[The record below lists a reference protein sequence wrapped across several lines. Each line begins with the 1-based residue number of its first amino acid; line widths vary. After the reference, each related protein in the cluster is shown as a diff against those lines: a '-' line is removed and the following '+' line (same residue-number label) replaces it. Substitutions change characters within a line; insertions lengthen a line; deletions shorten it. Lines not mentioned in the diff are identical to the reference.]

1 MKKSSMRTKLNISF
15 FIFTKKAMT
24 KILIIDDEVQIRKL
38 LSRIISLEGYEV
50 LQAESIKNGIKQIV
64 QHQPDIVLCDV
75 FLPDGNGVSAI
86 PELKSVLIDG
96 EIIMLT
102 AHGNIADGVQSIQS
116 GAYNYLTKGDD
127 NNRIIPMLANATE
140 KVTQRK
146 RLLKL
151 ESLIKKEYSFDS
163 IIGRSNTLLLA
174 VNMAKKVAPTDATIM
189 LTGETGTGKEVFA
202 AAIHQ
207 ASLRSKGSF
216 VAVNCGA
223 LSGELIESEM
233 FGYKAGAFTGATK
246 DKKGLFE
253 QADRGTIFLDEV
265 GEMPPMLQ
273 VKLLRALETGEFIP
287 IGDTKTKRVDV
298 RVITATNR
306 NLKSMV
312 DTGEFREDLFY
323 RLSVFAI
330 ELPPLRERGDDV
342 ILLANTFIEG
352 FAAKMNNVINSVDDL
367 FFEAIKNYSWHGNI
381 RELRNVIERSIILSS
396 NGVLRLQDLPIDIQ
410 ISQGTTIDWVELAA
424 VEKAHICRMLQ
435 YTGGNKTEAARLMKI
450 GLTTLYRKIEEY
462 SIHT

>member
-1 MKKSSMRTKLNISF
+1 
-15 FIFTKKAMT
+15 MT
-24 KILIIDDEVQIRKL
+24 KILIIDDEAQIRKL

-50 LQAESIKNGIKQIV
+50 LQADSIKNGVKQIK

-75 FLPDGNGVSAI
+75 FLPDGNGVSTI
-86 PELKSVLIDG
+86 PELKSVLVDG

-102 AHGNIADGVQSIQS
+102 AHGNIMDGVQSIQS

-127 NNRIIPMLANATE
+127 NDRIIPMLANAAE
-140 KVTQRK
+140 KVAQRK
-146 RLLKL
+146 RLIKL
-151 ESLIKKEYSFDS
+151 ESLIKKDYSFDS
-163 IIGRSNTLLLA
+163 IIGKSKTILLS
-174 VNMAKKVAPTDATIM
+174 VEMAKKVAPTEATIM

-202 AAIHQ
+202 SAIHH
-207 ASLRSKGSF
+207 ASTRAKGNF

-253 QADRGTIFLDEV
+253 QADKGTIFLDEV
-265 GEMPPMLQ
+265 GEMPPTLQ
-273 VKLLRALETGEFIP
+273 TKLLRALETGEFIP
-287 IGDTKTKRVDV
+287 VGDTKTTRVDV

-306 NLKSMV
+306 NLKAMV
-312 DTGEFREDLFY
+312 ETGAFREDLFY

-342 ILLANTFIEG
+342 VLLAQTFING
-352 FAAKMNNVINSVDDL
+352 FAAKMNITINDVEEL
-367 FFEAIKNYSWHGNI
+367 FFEAIKNYAWKGNI
-381 RELRNVIERSIILSS
+381 RELRNVMERSIILSS
-396 NGVLRLQDLPIDIQ
+396 DGVLKLNDLPVDIQ
-410 ISQGTTIDWVELAA
+410 VSQGSTIDWVELAA

-462 SIHT
+462 NLAT

>member
-1 MKKSSMRTKLNISF
+1 
-15 FIFTKKAMT
+15 MT
-24 KILIIDDEVQIRKL
+24 KILIIDDEAQIRKL

-50 LQAESIKNGIKQIV
+50 LQADSIKNGVKQIK

-86 PELKSVLIDG
+86 PELKSVLVDG

-102 AHGNIADGVQSIQS
+102 AHGNITDGVQSIQS

-127 NNRIIPMLANATE
+127 NDRIIPMLANAAD
-140 KVTQRK
+140 KVAQRK
-146 RLLKL
+146 RLIKL
-151 ESLIKKEYSFDS
+151 ESLIKKDYSFDS
-163 IIGRSNTLLLA
+163 IIGKSKTILLS
-174 VNMAKKVAPTDATIM
+174 VEMAKKVAPTEATIM

-202 AAIHQ
+202 SAIHH
-207 ASLRSKGSF
+207 ASTRAKGSF

-253 QADRGTIFLDEV
+253 QADKGTIFLDEV
-265 GEMPPMLQ
+265 GEMPPTLQ
-273 VKLLRALETGEFIP
+273 TKLLRALETGEFIP
-287 IGDTKTKRVDV
+287 VGDTKTTRVDV

-306 NLKSMV
+306 NLKAMV
-312 DTGEFREDLFY
+312 ETGAFREDLFY

-342 ILLANTFIEG
+342 VLLAQTFING
-352 FAAKMNNVINSVDDL
+352 FAAKMNITINDVEEL
-367 FFEAIKNYSWHGNI
+367 FFEAIKNYAWKGNI
-381 RELRNVIERSIILSS
+381 RELRNVMERSIILSS
-396 NGVLRLQDLPIDIQ
+396 DGVLKLNDLPVDIQ
-410 ISQGTTIDWVELAA
+410 VSQGSTIDWVELAA

-462 SIHT
+462 NLATQ

>member
-1 MKKSSMRTKLNISF
+1 
-15 FIFTKKAMT
+15 MT

>member
-1 MKKSSMRTKLNISF
+1 
-15 FIFTKKAMT
+15 MT
-24 KILIIDDEVQIRKL
+24 KILIIDDEVQIRRL

-50 LQAESIKNGIKQIV
+50 LQAESIKNGIKQII

-86 PELKSVLIDG
+86 PELKSLLHDG

-102 AHGNIADGVQSIQS
+102 AHGNIADGVQSIKS

-146 RLLKL
+146 RLIKL

-163 IIGRSNTLLLA
+163 VIGKSNTLLLA
-174 VNMAKKVAPTDATIM
+174 IKMAQKVAPTDTTIM

-202 AAIHQ
+202 AAIHH
-207 ASLRSKGSF
+207 ASTRSKGSF

-233 FGYKAGAFTGATK
+233 FGYKAGAFTGASK

-253 QADRGTIFLDEV
+253 QADKGTIFLDEV

-352 FAAKMNNVINSVDDL
+352 FAAKMNNPINSVDDL
-367 FFEAIKNYSWHGNI
+367 FFEAIKGYSWHGNI

-396 NGVLRLQDLPIDIQ
+396 DGILKLTDLPIDIQ
-410 ISQGTTIDWVELAA
+410 ISQGTKIDWVELAA

-450 GLTTLYRKIEEY
+450 GLTTLYRKIDEY
-462 SIHT
+462 TIHT

>member
-1 MKKSSMRTKLNISF
+1 
-15 FIFTKKAMT
+15 MT
-24 KILIIDDEVQIRKL
+24 KVLIIDDEVQIRTL
-38 LSRIISLEGYEV
+38 LSRIISLEGYDV
-50 LQAESIKNGIKQIV
+50 FMADSIKNGIKQIK
-64 QHQPDIVLCDV
+64 QHQPDVVLLDV
-75 FLPDGNGVSAI
+75 FLPDGNGISAI
-86 PELKSVLIDG
+86 PELKSLLPDG

-102 AHGNIADGVQSIQS
+102 ANGNIADGVRSIQN

-127 NNRIIPMLANATE
+127 NNRIIPMLAKAVE
-140 KVTQRK
+140 QVTQRK
-146 RLLKL
+146 QVLKS

-163 IIGRSNTLLLA
+163 IIGKSQLLLLA
-174 VNMAKKVAPTDATIM
+174 VNMAKKVAPTDATIL

-202 AAIHQ
+202 GAIHN
-207 ASLRSKGSF
+207 ASARSKGNF
-216 VAVNCGA
+216 VAINCGA

-253 QADRGTIFLDEV
+253 QADKGTIFLDEV
-265 GEMPPMLQ
+265 GEMSPMLQ

-287 IGDTKTKRVDV
+287 VGDTKTRRVDV

-312 DTGEFREDLFY
+312 EKDEFREDLFY

-342 ILLANTFIEG
+342 ILLSKIFIEG
-352 FAAKMNNVINSVDDL
+352 FAAKMNCTINNVEDP
-367 FFEAIKNYSWHGNI
+367 FFEAIKNNYWQGNI

-396 NGVLRLQDLPIDIQ
+396 DGVLKLKDLPIDIQ
-410 ISQGTTIDWVELAA
+410 LSKKGSTIDWVELAA
-424 VEKAHICRMLQ
+424 VEKTHICRMLQ

-462 SIHT
+462 SITV

>member
-1 MKKSSMRTKLNISF
+1 
-15 FIFTKKAMT
+15 MT
-24 KILIIDDEVQIRKL
+24 KVLIIDDEIQIRTL

-50 LQAESIKNGIKQIV
+50 FQADSIKNGIKQITE
-64 QHQPDIVLCDV
+64 HQPDIVLCDV

-86 PELKSVLIDG
+86 PQLKSLLHEG

-102 AHGNIADGVQSIQS
+102 AHGNITDGVQSIKS

-127 NNRIIPMLANATE
+127 NNRIIPMLTNAAE
-140 KVTQRK
+140 KVTQKK
-146 RLLKL
+146 RLIKL
-151 ESLIKKEYSFDS
+151 ELLINKDYSFDS
-163 IIGRSNTLLLA
+163 IIGKSTILLTS
-174 VNMAKKVAPTDATIM
+174 VEMAKKVAPTEATII

-202 AAIHQ
+202 GAIHN
-207 ASLRSKGSF
+207 ASTRTKGSF

-223 LSGELIESEM
+223 LSGDLIESEM
-233 FGYKAGAFTGATK
+233 FGYKAGAFTGANK

-253 QADRGTIFLDEV
+253 QADKGTIFLDEV
-265 GEMPPMLQ
+265 GEMSPTLQ

-287 IGDTKTKRVDV
+287 VGDTKTRRVDV

-306 NLKSMV
+306 NLKEMV
-312 DTGEFREDLFY
+312 EKGEFREDLFY
-323 RLSVFAI
+323 RLSVFEI

-342 ILLANTFIEG
+342 ILLAKVFIDV
-352 FAAKMNNVINSVDDL
+352 FAAKMNCVINSVEDA
-367 FFEAIKNYSWHGNI
+367 FFQAIKNNSWHGNI
-381 RELRNVIERSIILSS
+381 RELRNVIERTIILSS
-396 NGVLRLQDLPIDIQ
+396 DGVIKLKDLPIDIQ
-410 ISQGTTIDWVELAA
+410 ISQGETIDWVELAS

-462 SIHT
+462 SIPTQ

>member
-1 MKKSSMRTKLNISF
+1 
-15 FIFTKKAMT
+15 MT
-24 KILIIDDEVQIRKL
+24 KILIIDDEVQIRSL

-50 LQAESIKNGIKQIV
+50 LQADSIKNGIKQIK

-86 PELKSVLIDG
+86 PELKSQLMDG

-102 AHGNIADGVQSIQS
+102 AHGNITDGVQAIKS
-116 GAYNYLTKGDD
+116 GAYNYLTKGND
-127 NNRIIPMLANATE
+127 NDRILPMLANAAE
-140 KVTQRK
+140 KVRQRK
-146 RLLKL
+146 HLIKL
-151 ESLIKKEYSFDS
+151 ESLIKKEYSFES
-163 IIGRSNTLLLA
+163 IIGKSSPLLLA
-174 VNMAKKVAPTDATIM
+174 VDMAKKVAPTDATIL

-202 AAIHQ
+202 AAIHHGSTR
-207 ASLRSKGSF
+207 AKGSF

-233 FGYKAGAFTGATK
+233 FGYKSGAFTGATK

-253 QADRGTIFLDEV
+253 QADKGTIFLDEV
-265 GEMPPMLQ
+265 GEMSTTLQ

-287 IGDTKTKRVDV
+287 VGDTKTRRVDV
-298 RVITATNR
+298 RVIAATNR
-306 NLKSMV
+306 KLKQMV
-312 DTGEFREDLFY
+312 EKGEFREDLFY

-342 ILLANTFIEG
+342 ILLAKIFIHG
-352 FAAKMNNVINSVDDL
+352 FAAKMNSTINDVEDL
-367 FFEAIKNYSWHGNI
+367 FFEAIKNYPWQGNI

-396 NGVLRLQDLPIDIQ
+396 DGILQLKNLPIDIQ
-410 ISQGTTIDWVELAA
+410 LAQGSTIDWVELAS
-424 VEKAHICRMLQ
+424 VEKAHICHMLQ

-462 SIHT
+462 GIPSQ

>member
-1 MKKSSMRTKLNISF
+1 
-15 FIFTKKAMT
+15 MT
-24 KILIIDDEVQIRKL
+24 KILIIDDEAQIRKL

-50 LQAESIKNGIKQIV
+50 LQADSIKNGVKQIK

-86 PELKSVLIDG
+86 PELKSVLVDG

-102 AHGNIADGVQSIQS
+102 AHGNIMDGVQSIQS

-127 NNRIIPMLANATE
+127 NDRIIPMLANAAE
-140 KVTQRK
+140 KVAQRK
-146 RLLKL
+146 RLIKL
-151 ESLIKKEYSFDS
+151 ESLIKKDYSFDS
-163 IIGRSNTLLLA
+163 IIGKSKTILLS
-174 VNMAKKVAPTDATIM
+174 VEMAKKVAPTEATIM

-202 AAIHQ
+202 SAIHH
-207 ASLRSKGSF
+207 ASTRAKGNF

-253 QADRGTIFLDEV
+253 QADKGTIFLDEV
-265 GEMPPMLQ
+265 GEMPPTLQ
-273 VKLLRALETGEFIP
+273 TKLLRALETGEFIP
-287 IGDTKTKRVDV
+287 VGDTKTTRVDV

-306 NLKSMV
+306 NLKAMV
-312 DTGEFREDLFY
+312 ETGAFREDLFY

-342 ILLANTFIEG
+342 VLLAQTFING
-352 FAAKMNNVINSVDDL
+352 FAAKMNITINDVEEL
-367 FFEAIKNYSWHGNI
+367 FFEAIKNYAWKGNI
-381 RELRNVIERSIILSS
+381 RELRNVMERSIILSS
-396 NGVLRLQDLPIDIQ
+396 DGVLKLNDLPVDIQ
-410 ISQGTTIDWVELAA
+410 VSQGSTIDWVELAA

-462 SIHT
+462 NLAT

>member
-1 MKKSSMRTKLNISF
+1 
-15 FIFTKKAMT
+15 MT
-24 KILIIDDEVQIRKL
+24 KILIIDDEAQIRKL

-50 LQAESIKNGIKQIV
+50 LQADSIKNGVKQIK

-86 PELKSVLIDG
+86 PELKSVLVDG

-102 AHGNIADGVQSIQS
+102 AHGNITDGVQSIQS

-127 NNRIIPMLANATE
+127 NDRIIPMLANAAE
-140 KVTQRK
+140 KVAQRK
-146 RLLKL
+146 RLIKL
-151 ESLIKKEYSFDS
+151 ESLIKKDYSFDS
-163 IIGRSNTLLLA
+163 IIGKSKTILLS
-174 VNMAKKVAPTDATIM
+174 VEMAKKVAPTEATIM

-202 AAIHQ
+202 SAIHH
-207 ASLRSKGSF
+207 ASTRAKGNF

-253 QADRGTIFLDEV
+253 QADKGTIFLDEV
-265 GEMPPMLQ
+265 GEMPPTLQ
-273 VKLLRALETGEFIP
+273 TKLLRALETGEFIP
-287 IGDTKTKRVDV
+287 VGDTKTTRVDV

-306 NLKSMV
+306 NLKAMV
-312 DTGEFREDLFY
+312 ETGAFREDLFY

-342 ILLANTFIEG
+342 VLLAQTFING
-352 FAAKMNNVINSVDDL
+352 FAAKMNITINDVEEL
-367 FFEAIKNYSWHGNI
+367 FFEAIKNYAWKGNI
-381 RELRNVIERSIILSS
+381 RELRNVMERSIILSS
-396 NGVLRLQDLPIDIQ
+396 DGVLKLNDLPVDIQ
-410 ISQGTTIDWVELAA
+410 VSQGSTIDWVELAA

-462 SIHT
+462 NLAT